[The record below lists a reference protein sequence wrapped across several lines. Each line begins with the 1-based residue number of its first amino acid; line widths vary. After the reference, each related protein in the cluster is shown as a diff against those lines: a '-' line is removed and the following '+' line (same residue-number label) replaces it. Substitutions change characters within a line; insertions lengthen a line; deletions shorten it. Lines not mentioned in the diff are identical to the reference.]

1 VLDADALN
9 NLAQI
14 GLDCLN
20 QAPALRI
27 ITPHPGEF
35 ARLVGLSTA
44 QVQSHREDLAGEF
57 ARRHRVIVVLK
68 GHGTVVTD
76 GERVYRNET
85 GNPGMATGGT
95 GDVLT
100 GLLAALLAQRI
111 EPFTAA
117 QLAVFLHGRAGDL
130 ARDAKGEIG
139 LTASDVAD
147 YLPIAIR
154 QCTARLIP
162 TASPSSGEN

>member
-1 VLDADALN
+1 
-9 NLAQI
+9 
-14 GLDCLN
+14 
-20 QAPALRI
+20 
-27 ITPHPGEF
+27 
-35 ARLVGLSTA
+35 
-44 QVQSHREDLAGEF
+44 LAGEF
-57 ARRHRVIVVLK
+57 ARRHRIIVVLK

-117 QLAVFLHGRAGDL
+117 QQAVFLHGRAGDL